1 MVFLGRLERSEVRSV
16 AGMGLFVLALNALGW
31 GLLIWVVAPQ
41 AYPLGSQGVFGVGL
55 GVTAWL
61 LGVRHAFDADH
72 VAAIDNTTRKLV
84 GEGRPAHGTGLW
96 FSLGHS
102 SVVFGL
108 SLVLAVS
115 VQAVAG
121 PIGGNGTVRHAFV
134 VTGSLVAGTFLI
146 VIGLMNLAALR
157 GVLHVFQH
165 MRTGEFDEALLEH
178 HLHSRGFVARLFRG
192 ATRRVSRP
200 WQLYPVGL
208 LMGLSFDTATQ
219 VALLTLAGGAAAG
232 ALPWYAILTLPVLF
246 AGGMALFDTIDGAFM
261 AHAYK
266 WAFLQPVRKVYYN
279 LTVTSLSVLIA
290 LLIGTIVLAQLAAAE
305 LHVSDGALGWIA
317 GMDLQVVG
325 FAIAALFVAVWGS
338 SAVIWKVGRIGERY
352 GA

>member
-1 MVFLGRLERSEVRSV
+1 MISPASLRRTDVRPI
-16 AGMGLFVLALNALGW
+16 AGMALFVLALNAVGW
-31 GLLIWVVAPQ
+31 GVLVWVVAPR

-55 GVTAWL
+55 GITAWL

-72 VAAIDNTTRKLV
+72 IAAIDNTTRKLV

-108 SLVLAVS
+108 SLVLAVGVQAFVGPVGGNSS
-115 VQAVAG
+115 VQHTLA
-121 PIGGNGTVRHAFV
+121 

-146 VIGLMNLAALR
+146 VIGLMNVAALR
-157 GVLHVFQH
+157 GVLHVLQH
-165 MRTGEFDEALLEH
+165 MKSGDFDEAALEH
-178 HLHSRGFVARLFRG
+178 HLHSRGFIARLFRG
-192 ATRRVSRP
+192 ATRRVTKP

-246 AGGMALFDTIDGAFM
+246 AGGMALFDTIDGVFM
-261 AHAYK
+261 AHAYT

-279 LTVTSLSVLIA
+279 LTVTTLSVLIA
-290 LLIGTIVLAQLAAAE
+290 LVIGAVVLAQLAAAE
-305 LHVSDGALGWIA
+305 LHLDGGVMGWGA
-317 GMDLQVVG
+317 GLNLQVVG
-325 FAIAALFVAVWGS
+325 FVIAALFVAVWGS
-338 SAVIWKVGRIGERY
+338 SAVIWKVGRIEERFS
-352 GA
+352 A